1 MGKKGRF
8 QKSRRRAK
16 ETFSVSHLDLFVAG
30 KTKFAPQSNPIFG
43 EVASLNPSL
52 NPSWNK
58 RREIGKIGKGERDEE
73 DRKPD

>member
-1 MGKKGRF
+1 
-8 QKSRRRAK
+8 
-16 ETFSVSHLDLFVAG
+16 LLLN
-30 KTKFAPQSNPIFG
+30 SNSNSIFG
-43 EVASLNPSL
+43 EVASL